1 MQRLHE
7 EYFASTLQSVEKPTT
22 GGCLVVASRFGQ
34 PEIQSTLK
42 FVYGRKR
49 ARAKRRRGRR
59 AEGEGEGRGGMDGGK
74 RAETFRG
81 RRSMHGIEEWKM
93 AGGSSFK
100 NVRAIF
106 PGTSFWCPTTIM
118 RKRHNGDRDRHGY
131 CPRTVPPRGNRPI
144 FVPRSIYPAIL
155 FILREGK
162 FADTLFVLC

>member
-59 AEGEGEGRGGMDGGK
+59 AEGEGEERGYGWREKSGNFPRATIDARYRGMEDGGQ
-74 RAETFRG
+74 E
-81 RRSMHGIEEWKM
+81 
-93 AGGSSFK
+93 
-100 NVRAIF
+100 
-106 PGTSFWCPTTIM
+106 
-118 RKRHNGDRDRHGY
+118 
-131 CPRTVPPRGNRPI
+131 
-144 FVPRSIYPAIL
+144 
-155 FILREGK
+155 
-162 FADTLFVLC
+162 